1 MNKEYINRISKYFYH
16 FITKIKIKKSKEDS
30 RKLKELELALSKAEE
45 EREIAYNKYSK
56 LLDKTIRI
64 SDSIT
69 KIENKYSYTRKV
81 KVLNPNYGDKEP
93 A

>member
-1 MNKEYINRISKYFYH
+1 MNKDYINTITKYFYEW
-16 FITKIKIKKSKEDS
+16 ITKIKIKKSKEDN
-30 RKLKELELALSKAEE
+30 RKLKELKLALSKSEE
-45 EREIAYNKYSK
+45 EREIAWNKWIK
-56 LLDKTIRI
+56 LDDKTRKINK
-64 SDSIT
+64 SIE